1 MIFFLKE
8 KIKKRIATLLGLFT
22 MSMTTFFFK
31 TKLFEFGEI
40 FLGRER
46 MYKIRKYL
54 KKKSKQKKAR
64 KKDPRKNFG
73 HLLVC
78 ICFLSNNILF

>member
-8 KIKKRIATLLGLFT
+8 KIKKRVATLLGLFT

-46 MYKIRKYL
+46 MYKIRNYL
-54 KKKSKQKKAR
+54 KNKSKQKKAR
-64 KKDPRKNFG
+64 KRGYRKNLDY
-73 HLLVC
+73 LLVYMC
-78 ICFLSNNILF
+78 LFNNNILF